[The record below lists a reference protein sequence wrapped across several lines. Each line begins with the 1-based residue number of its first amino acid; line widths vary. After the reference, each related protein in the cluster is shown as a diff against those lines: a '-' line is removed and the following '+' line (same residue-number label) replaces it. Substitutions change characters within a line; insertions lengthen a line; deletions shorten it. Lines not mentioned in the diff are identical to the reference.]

1 MSNLGLRSDVVQYIP
16 PVGSGLTTAVSVSS
30 GNGSS
35 VNGTTVPLARGH
47 VRCAYSLY
55 SQVAPARR
63 GPVCGK
69 YNDNTISVGYALR
82 HRYDIA
88 DLRYDRFEYTNGDR
102 CSLENSFHE

>member
-35 VNGTTVPLARGH
+35 VNGTTVPLARALRVQSVLAG
-47 VRCAYSLY
+47 RSA
-55 SQVAPARR
+55 AGA
-63 GPVCGK
+63 GK

-88 DLRYDRFEYTNGDR
+88 DLLCHLRYLKPGQRSVR
-102 CSLENSFHE
+102 MIQ

>member
-35 VNGTTVPLARGH
+35 VERHHCSAGTCAARTVCTLAGL
-47 VRCAYSLY
+47 AG
-55 SQVAPARR
+55 AA
-63 GPVCGK
+63 GAGK

-88 DLRYDRFEYTNGDR
+88 DLRYLKPGQRSVRIYEPV
-102 CSLENSFHE
+102 